1 MRRETI
7 AITALLSLGFL
18 TPVHAEDSSNTSHV
32 EETCTAVPPVI
43 KTVYVNVPGPTV
55 NVPGPT
61 VYVNQGS
68 SVRQGP
74 KTSIQTVYVNLPAKP
89 AQMSTHTYYRT
100 RFLPTDKIETIVA
113 LSKAEYQINIYK
125 AAYLDMRQKL
135 LNLATS
141 KKKRK

>member
-32 EETCTAVPPVI
+32 EETCLVTPPVI

-55 NVPGPT
+55 
-61 VYVNQGS
+61 YVNQGS
-68 SVRQGP
+68 SVKQEP